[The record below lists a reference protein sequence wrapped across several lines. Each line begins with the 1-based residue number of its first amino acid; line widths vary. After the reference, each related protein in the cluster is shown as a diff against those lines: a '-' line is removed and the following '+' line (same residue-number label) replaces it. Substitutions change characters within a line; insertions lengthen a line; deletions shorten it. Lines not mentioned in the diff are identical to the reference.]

1 MVSVVDQV
9 PSVGL
14 YSSAVPAAS
23 PPATRTFP
31 SGKSVAVKS
40 TRLLVMEPVVDQVP
54 SVGLYS
60 SAVASA
66 FPLPSPLLS
75 QPPATRTFPSG
86 KSVTV
91 KSTRLLVM
99 EPVVD
104 HLPVVGLY
112 SSAVA
117 SPSPSVWLSS
127 VPPTT
132 RTCPLGRSV
141 AV

>member
-9 PSVGL
+9 SSVGL

-23 PPATRTFP
+23 PPVTRTFP
-31 SGKSVAVKS
+31 LSKGVAVKSTRLVDMGSVVDQVPLVGLYSSAVLSAFPLPFPLLSQPPVTRTFPLSKSVAVKS
-40 TRLLVMEPVVDQVP
+40 TRLL
-54 SVGLYS
+54 
-60 SAVASA
+60 A
-66 FPLPSPLLS
+66 
-75 QPPATRTFPSG
+75 
-86 KSVTV
+86 
-91 KSTRLLVM
+91 M

-117 SPSPSVWLSS
+117 SPSPSTVLSS

-132 RTCPLGRSV
+132 RTCPLDKS
-141 AV
+141 